1 MTIKISP
8 IKALLAVV
16 VFVAFAAES
25 ISSFAAQIRIVED
38 NAEIDAVISSR
49 EVSRIALQDDR
60 IIGLSAVPLGF
71 SIDHDVDTGD
81 LFLVPVPGAEMSKA
95 VNIFITSEQGYSY
108 QLLLRTMD
116 VASEQILIRNPK
128 AKSSAERPLSPR
140 RQELAQLIRGVITG
154 ALIDGYKR
162 IGTSPDTIIVA
173 RPDILPVE
181 TWQGEIFKASRLKS
195 INGTPLTSASSLMPD
210 AAAVWVSLD
219 QQEAIIVMEVG
230 SEY

>member
-1 MTIKISP
+1 MTIKTSS
-8 IKALLAVV
+8 IKALLAGA
-16 VFVAFAAES
+16 VFVAFAAQS
-25 ISSFAAQIRIVED
+25 VSSFAAQIRIVEN
-38 NAEIDAVISSR
+38 NAEIAAVISST

-60 IIGLSAVPLGF
+60 ILGLSAVPLGF

-81 LFLVPVPGAEMSKA
+81 LFLVPVPGAELIGP
-95 VNIFITSEQGYSY
+95 VNIFITSEQGYTY
-108 QLLLRTMD
+108 QLLLQPQD
-116 VASEQILIRNPK
+116 VPSEQILIRNPET
-128 AKSSAERPLSPR
+128 KSLAERPLSPR

-154 ALIDGYKR
+154 AFIDGYKR
-162 IGTSPDTIIVA
+162 IGTSPDAVILA

-181 TWQGEIFKASRLKS
+181 TWQGEIFKATRLRS